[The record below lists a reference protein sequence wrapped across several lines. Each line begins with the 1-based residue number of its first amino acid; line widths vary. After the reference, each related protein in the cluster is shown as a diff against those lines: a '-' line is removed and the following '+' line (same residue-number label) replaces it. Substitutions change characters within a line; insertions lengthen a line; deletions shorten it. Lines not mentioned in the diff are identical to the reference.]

1 MDGLQ
6 GAVAISPVVLGIG
19 ASRKCGAPHGVPHFV
34 YQIGIPHGVTTT
46 KTHPRVDS
54 CAEKVYNQDVD
65 SEIVTGQAVSLD
77 EVDRYLID
85 ALRKDGREPFA
96 QIAERL
102 SVSPGMIRQ
111 RYSRLVEQ
119 GYLKV
124 VAITDPIHH
133 GLTTMAMLGIRT
145 DGNRMLEVADR
156 IARLEEVIYLVV
168 ASGRFDILAE
178 VFCRDH
184 EHLLHFITEK
194 LYGIE
199 GVRETE
205 TFMHLR
211 IVKEIYF

>member
-1 MDGLQ
+1 MQ
-6 GAVAISPVVLGIG
+6 GTIESDD
-19 ASRKCGAPHGVPHFV
+19 
-34 YQIGIPHGVTTT
+34 VTL
-46 KTHPRVDS
+46 
-54 CAEKVYNQDVD
+54 YNDTVE
-65 SEIVTGQAVSLD
+65 SEIITSVSEDLD
-77 EVDRYLID
+77 EVDRYLIE

-111 RYSRLVEQ
+111 RYNRLVGQ

-124 VAITDPIHH
+124 VAITDPLQH
-133 GLTTMAMLGIRT
+133 GLKTMAMIGIRT
-145 DGNRMLEVADR
+145 DGTSMLQVAEQ
-156 IARLEEVIYLVV
+156 IARLDEVIYLVV

-184 EHLLHFITEK
+184 DHLLRFITEK
-194 LYGIE
+194 LYAIE
-199 GVRETE
+199 GVREAE